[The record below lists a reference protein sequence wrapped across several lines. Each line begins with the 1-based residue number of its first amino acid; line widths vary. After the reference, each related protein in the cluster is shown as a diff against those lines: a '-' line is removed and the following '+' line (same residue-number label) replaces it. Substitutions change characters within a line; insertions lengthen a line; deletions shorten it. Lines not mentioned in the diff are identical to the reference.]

1 MISTHCLQN
10 IMSKGLTHN
19 AVVSMAVVSI
29 VVMDIKGLDHFVKCT
44 VKSSLLN
51 VCKFILPTEEG
62 LF

>member
-19 AVVSMAVVSI
+19 AVVSIAVI
-29 VVMDIKGLDHFVKCT
+29 DNNKGLDHFVKCT